1 MESKLK
7 LNLNELAKSTSQQRL
22 FGMVYAYKEGKLDT
36 SKIDDELLK
45 KIKKIAKGISK
56 KDAEDFARTKHKGLP
71 DKVEQI
77 EFVLDEIIEGIIYG

>member
-1 MESKLK
+1 MK

-56 KDAEDFARTKHKGLP
+56 NDAEDFDRTKHKGLP